1 MSVKRKF
8 KKRHEEHENHERWLV
23 SYADFIT
30 LLFAFFVV
38 MYATSTNNE
47 EKQKKFQ
54 ESVRENLK
62 LNGSSGA
69 GQGAQSGPTPHSI
82 NLNELVPELNTPLT
96 SFPKNGGPKEIED
109 FVDRSL
115 NKKMPKSEREKMISA
130 LRHDAIG
137 VRISLA
143 ASRFFPTGSAKLK
156 FSALKSLDQV
166 ADLLKE
172 TDRKIIIEGHTDN
185 TPVIGGAFESNWELA
200 SLRATSV
207 VRYLIKYHHIDAKN
221 LAAISYA
228 DQKPVADNNS
238 EEGRAKNRRI
248 EVFIT
253 AENSAN

>member
-1 MSVKRKF
+1 MSAKRH
-8 KKRHEEHENHERWLV
+8 KKHEEHENHERWLV

-30 LLFAFFVV
+30 LMFAFFVV

-47 EKQKKFQ
+47 EKQKKFE

-62 LNGSSGA
+62 LNAQGA
-69 GQGAQSGPTPHSI
+69 GPGSGQSGGAGGV

-96 SFPKNGGPKEIED
+96 NFPKQGGPKELADYI
-109 FVDRSL
+109 DRSL
-115 NKKMPKSEREKMISA
+115 DKKMNKDEREKMISG

-143 ASRFFPTGSAKLK
+143 ASSFFPTGSAKLK

-166 ADLLKE
+166 ADLIKE
-172 TDRKIIIEGHTDN
+172 ADKKIIIEGHTDN
-185 TPVIGGAFESNWELA
+185 TPISGGTFESNWELA

-207 VRYLIKYHHIDAKN
+207 VRYLIKYHHVNPKN

-228 DQKPVADNNS
+228 DQKPVADNDT
-238 EEGRAKNRRI
+238 ETGRAKNRRI
-248 EVFIT
+248 EVFI
-253 AENSAN
+253 EN